1 MPALSAPERALFDET
16 IYPSVG
22 YVYLSQPELIFSAP
36 LTGGF
41 YSAGAVVALSY
52 GTPTVGAYTDIQ
64 AEQTL
69 EIWDADS
76 NKYGSQ
82 RIRAAASATAIFVG
96 RSAQGNKQG
105 ELTIADSAVIK
116 VYKERRVF
124 AKNPYISP
132 NGTQYKD
139 ETAYSTDNA
148 AQPPCAN
155 AGPDVLII
163 VEDNETEATIPLNAL
178 GDVPSFATRN
188 GATLSS
194 YLWDLD
200 DGAVDTGVL
209 SDAALTATFPLG
221 ERHVSLRVTDSNGI
235 THTAYKF
242 VVIATKAMCTPVKI
256 AEEVIRPSGV
266 SWRFTV
272 NSDELPSGI
281 REGTKVLYTQHDDY
295 DLDQIPVRFSGWLGT
310 ETFKL
315 KSAEKQ
321 QREITIPCYDIAER
335 ARQVYGFPLTV
346 EISSGTSGWY
356 RMPNANIDRL
366 THHYFQW
373 HTNILNLA
381 DFSYSGQGATYP
393 LPRFTTDGATI
404 WEQGD
409 RLARAIGYT
418 LTCNTKGQIRVKGDP
433 IILPTASQAAEYS
446 LPTQRTSVTVTT
458 LTADDYGEFDIE
470 AALPPR
476 TYWLRGSAVVAGI
489 TNINAVK
496 AAAPS
501 KTPGQGYSSVEETE
515 MLVVNQSELNARLAN
530 RYAARVNPRVGS
542 VSLDMVKT
550 RHVFEPADMEWVNV
564 PFPDYVRA
572 KYPYLLEAG
581 NRFLITEMVNRYD
594 LEKVRKNTALTL
606 EMEVEG
612 VVNSDMT
619 VIDPPPPITNPNHP
633 TTTGSVWSDFYVPVE
648 PAELPMMTIHGLPP
662 ASQNLLAVLTDGTI
676 AVTSDFDTPSYLGGP
691 TWTVYDHSAD
701 LGTDVRAFTYD
712 ASGTNSGVCGWFAT
726 PDDIIYGEDL
736 ETATPTFTVQ
746 SSFPAT
752 VTYVNI
758 DADYAIN
765 PGLFVTCIFAIDE
778 GSNNVYYARSTLDGG
793 ATWET
798 DVELADVGLTALVP
812 SGLHVDT
819 HDAGVAYATVDN
831 PESDGWCAHYDFR
844 TSDGG
849 WVAGTSP
856 ASSTVYGTWV
866 SGEGW
871 TYTDV
876 VSSGHNIRGL
886 SIEYTLPVP
895 GANYTT
901 FIVEYSYTY
910 GHLGVSFLPPDH
922 PTTVMWRIQN
932 GGSGFPDL
940 TVATLS
946 GSFQGDEKIW
956 SVTHPTSTYNG
967 SSFTFRFSAETSND
981 NTVPKTYDG
990 NIVIHSIEI
999 HGTASNPFD
1008 NDACAGADGLLVY
1021 QTADYGATW
1030 AAIES
1035 IDLEDSSAG
1044 LLVPYASVDSRW
1056 LFLGNYA
1063 AGTPDDAT
1071 LADEDTNNL
1080 LRIDLTTNEAIN
1092 ISPVYDSAP
1101 FGPVYADNQAE
1112 APRGSFDSPT
1122 GNQNILYM
1130 LGSDFDGNIGL
1141 FRTQSA
1147 LSTAPEWDVLI
1158 TPGVATPYRKLVLDD
1173 NPRELYLLGISGN
1186 IAYTDSP
1193 RDGATIDSRVGNL
1206 STSAEVIAITGFFS

>member
-1 MPALSAPERALFDET
+1 MPALSIEERALFDQT

-22 YVYLSQPELIFSAP
+22 YIYLSQPELIFSAP

-52 GTPTVGAYTDIQ
+52 GTPTVGAYTDIEP
-64 AEQTL
+64 EQTL

-82 RIRAAASATAIFVG
+82 RIRAAATATAIFVG
-96 RSAQGNKQG
+96 RSAQGVKVG

-116 VYKERRVF
+116 VYKERKVF
-124 AKNPYISP
+124 AKIPYISP

-139 ETAYSTDNA
+139 QLAYTTDAA
-148 AQPPCAN
+148 AQPPVAN
-155 AGPDVLII
+155 AGADILII
-163 VEDNETEATIPLNAL
+163 VPDDETEATIPLNAL
-178 GDVPSFATRN
+178 GDVPSFAVRN

-200 DGAVDTGVL
+200 DGAVATGAL
-209 SDAALTATFPLG
+209 TDAAFTATFPLG
-221 ERHVSLRVTDSNGI
+221 ERYVSLRVTDSNGI

-295 DLDQIPVRFSGWLGT
+295 NLDQIDVRFSGWLGT
-310 ETFKL
+310 ETFNL

-321 QREITIPCYDIAER
+321 QREIAITCYDIAER

-346 EISSGTSGWY
+346 EIASGTSGWY

-373 HTNILNLA
+373 HSNILNLA

-433 IILPTASQAAEYS
+433 IILPTAAQAALYS
-446 LPTQRTSVTVTT
+446 LPTQRTSVTVTE

-515 MLVVNQSELNARLAN
+515 MLVVNQAELNARLAN
-530 RYAARVNPRVGS
+530 RYAARVNPRVGG

-564 PFPDYVRA
+564 VFPDYVRA
-572 KYPYLLEAG
+572 KYPYLLADG
-581 NRFLITEMVNRYD
+581 NRFLIREMVNRYD
-594 LEKVRKNTALTL
+594 LEKVRKNTTLTL

-633 TTTGSVWSDFYVPVE
+633 TTTGSIWNDFYVPVE
-648 PAELPMMTIHGLPP
+648 PEELPMMTIHGLPP

-691 TWTVYDHSAD
+691 TWTEYDHSAD

-793 ATWET
+793 ATWEA

-819 HDAGVAYATVDN
+819 HAEGTAYATVDN
-831 PESDGWCAHYDFR
+831 PESDGWCYTFDF
-844 TSDGG
+844 TESDGG
-849 WVAGTSP
+849 FVIRPTSLGC
-856 ASSTVYGTWV
+856 GTWV
-866 SGEGW
+866 DGEGW
-871 TYTDV
+871 VYTDI
-876 VSSGHNIRGL
+876 VSSGHNIRGV
-886 SIEYTLPVP
+886 SIEYTLPP
-895 GANYTT
+895 ATSRNYTT
-901 FIVEYSYTY
+901 FVIEYSYTY
-910 GHLGVSFLPPDH
+910 GHLDVNFLPPDY
-922 PTTVMWRIQN
+922 PDTNFWRIEN
-932 GGSGFPDL
+932 GGTFPYL
-940 TVATLS
+940 TIATLS
-946 GSFQGDEKIW
+946 SAGFQGDHKTWAI
-956 SVTHPTSTYNG
+956 TAP
-967 SSFTFRFSAETSND
+967 SSYVGLGNTFRFSAESSND
-981 NTVPKTYDG
+981 NVVAKTYSGD
-990 NIVIHSIEI
+990 ITIHAITVM
-999 HGTASNPFD
+999 GTGVNPFPED
-1008 NDACAGADGLLVY
+1008 NCGGADGLLLFK
-1021 QTADYGATW
+1021 TEDFGATW
-1030 AAIES
+1030 TAIES
-1035 IDLEDSSAG
+1035 IDLEDASAG
-1044 LLVPYASVDSRW
+1044 LIVPYAGDGNS

-1063 AGTPDDAT
+1063 DGTPDDPT
-1071 LADEDTNNL
+1071 LADADTNNL
-1080 LRIDLTTNEAIN
+1080 LRVNLVSNTATN
-1092 ISPVYDSAP
+1092 ISPIVDSVPYGLVYL
-1101 FGPVYADNQAE
+1101 DNQAS
-1112 APRGSFDSPT
+1112 APRGSFETPT
-1122 GNQNILYM
+1122 GNPNIAFM
-1130 LGSDFDGNIGL
+1130 IGSDFTDEKVGL
-1141 FRTQSA
+1141 FVTKDA
-1147 LSTAPEWDVLI
+1147 LGSSPTWSVLI
-1158 TPGVATPYRKLVLDD
+1158 EPDVSTPYRKMVVDD
-1173 NPRELYLLGISGN
+1173 NPRELYIFGINGE

-1193 RDGATIDSRVGNL
+1193 FDGATIDDRTGNL
-1206 STSAEVIAITGFFS
+1206 STAAEIIAITGYFS